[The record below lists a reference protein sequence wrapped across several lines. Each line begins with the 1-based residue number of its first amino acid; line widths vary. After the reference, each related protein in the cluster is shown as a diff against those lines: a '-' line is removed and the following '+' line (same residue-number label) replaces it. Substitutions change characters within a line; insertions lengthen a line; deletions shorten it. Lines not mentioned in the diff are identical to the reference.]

1 MDRKAF
7 KQRMQNLKS
16 YRDNNPGKGY
26 WDWRNSLPDNL
37 KYTDDTEYDMYRAY
51 KSGVQPE
58 YIEEDNSYH
67 LPTRD
72 PNTGKIL
79 KKSIHPTFWKGL
91 TEDAKLGYDAYFVGD
106 EVYTKNKYEGPIQAF
121 ADGGEIPP
129 SRKTGAWSNERGEEG
144 IVTTD
149 SNLPEVNIYGNDP
162 KRLQGQET
170 PLMYSNNPETGE
182 LSITRGYVPSAGY
195 VSNYD
200 PIMSTFVEG
209 ATLSPVAKVFGK
221 VFSKGYNK
229 FVKPKFAKRN
239 YSYNID
245 GDDFLARRKQQWEK
259 QWAEQQ
265 RIIANSKK
273 TIEQFDNQLE
283 DTYNSIIDNEEAFRR
298 AATIDRKYNT
308 NYVKTY
314 SNQLK
319 NYNDKSDKA
328 IKMVYDSNMKPNG
341 RAYVDRVY
349 DNEIKINRSYP
360 YHGEPLPEG
369 LVTHEVGHTVDL
381 KAGDMFIKKLG
392 DRNKFI
398 SDDKLRQMYPSD
410 KSFDHVRNYLMDGT
424 EIKSHM
430 NEFRNFLRGRGE
442 WSDKETV
449 NSFMKKLYRPDVVK
463 QFRNLKMLF
472 DAYKNKSQFV
482 KDYNTIPI
490 VSTSPSLINSY
501 FNDNRNYEEV

>member
-1 MDRKAF
+1 
-7 KQRMQNLKS
+7 
-16 YRDNNPGKGY
+16 
-26 WDWRNSLPDNL
+26 
-37 KYTDDTEYDMYRAY
+37 
-51 KSGVQPE
+51 
-58 YIEEDNSYH
+58 
-67 LPTRD
+67 
-72 PNTGKIL
+72 
-79 KKSIHPTFWKGL
+79 
-91 TEDAKLGYDAYFVGD
+91 
-106 EVYTKNKYEGPIQAF
+106 
-121 ADGGEIPP
+121 
-129 SRKTGAWSNERGEEG
+129 
-144 IVTTD
+144 
-149 SNLPEVNIYGNDP
+149 
-162 KRLQGQET
+162 
-170 PLMYSNNPETGE
+170 
-182 LSITRGYVPSAGY
+182 
-195 VSNYD
+195 
-200 PIMSTFVEG
+200 MSTFVEG

-381 KAGDMFIKKLG
+381 KAGDTFIKKLG